1 MNVGQITPIKPA
13 VNVHRMTYDSEN
25 PSLPTTRR
33 DSMLR
38 TLKEDLWTKYKSTRE
53 IGKMHRSQGKM
64 GNLRVHKSVADFR
77 QIKGKNN
84 VEEGTKSLS
93 TRRSF
98 PSNLHKIVEMK
109 PATCYISK
117 RTKDMKETLQKMGAC
132 ASRQNSRQRLLVNS
146 LSASI
151 TSRQENAISMNDDVV
166 SKRKQFVQK
175 LSRLKQM
182 GSSTSSESELAS
194 DGSPSDN
201 AGLGMLKMAG
211 VLKRKLT
218 LKKLG
223 LSAAK
228 PSPKPPRSFRRLARF
243 VVIFFRVWRLHSF
256 KIRTT
261 VQALTTSTGSNAR
274 DVDLLFDKS
283 IFKANKE
290 MRLSGETIRIL
301 RKRPVQRT
309 EEELHNVKVALM
321 NYPSISEFPVQMQ
334 EMIVRKAWYDTID
347 VERVIV
353 REGQRPLYFYFILS
367 GTVVKKVMDD
377 ERKQSRTLAFLSRGE
392 SFGDQDIIE
401 QRPRD
406 CTIIA
411 METTELMCM
420 SAKDFVE
427 IFQSGGL
434 KDVNDPF
441 FQSVSCLQGWPLHL
455 LANNPKKAV
464 LRFFKRGMVLVKD
477 SSSSD
482 WLYIVKTGSCK
493 VLKKLKK
500 AQPKLKVRRPK
511 VKIPKAE
518 NLMPVKQNINPRIP
532 HTDLLDSWLQH
543 EVDKVT
549 ASQTNQRGF
558 YRYDEPEINVGTLST
573 YRRPSEL
580 SVVRENSLIPQ
591 LPPPQISKGKVG
603 GTSVTAEHNI
613 TPGGERPVNT
623 QLDTPCH
630 DTLDVEN
637 VSHAS
642 LAGRQLTGDSLSH
655 ADSCSPALSSASK
668 KMDRI
673 LPKGPFL
680 TKINKPPRNGPS
692 SPNTTDQ
699 AAEQAEAVD
708 EANVEAKTDF
718 DGEQPMKKVKF
729 TEILPKHRNTH
740 SDYGARPKDKED
752 PAMFVTV
759 KTLTKGTVFGLTEF
773 IYGKQT
779 SLSLV
784 SNGAECIMIEKKFF
798 SEHAP
803 QALMNRLREEIFP
816 FPGDEELQQGL
827 QTRVSWEAHK
837 RAAFSQT
844 IRAIQM
850 KKTNVQDTRMRMT
863 TKHISEQQT
872 FTF

>member
-591 LPPPQISKGKVG
+591 LP
-603 GTSVTAEHNI
+603 
-613 TPGGERPVNT
+613 
-623 QLDTPCH
+623 
-630 DTLDVEN
+630 
-637 VSHAS
+637 
-642 LAGRQLTGDSLSH
+642 
-655 ADSCSPALSSASK
+655 
-668 KMDRI
+668 
-673 LPKGPFL
+673 GPFL